1 MNGPLRKVSI
11 FVAILFAALMI
22 NATWMNVAR
31 TEELNQHPL
40 NRRVRDAEFAKYRGA
55 ILLGNEPIAVST
67 RTESQRFPWQRTY
80 PDGRL
85 WAPVTGWF
93 SYEYG
98 RSGLE
103 ASYAPELSGTS
114 SALTIT
120 RAVDLLTG
128 RQTSGASIS
137 TTLNPAAQRAG
148 LEALGSYRGAVVAMN
163 YETGEILA
171 LVSTPTYD
179 PGELSSL
186 NLSEVRETWSAL
198 LNHPDE
204 PLKNRATREIY
215 PPGSTFKL
223 VVAAA
228 ALEDGA
234 LPSTPLDAPTSFRLP
249 NSSRSIGNST
259 NCGGT
264 TVSLEQALQT
274 SCNTAF
280 AGLGLELGQDKI
292 RAMAEA
298 FGFNQEQTIDIAA
311 ATSKYPTELDD
322 AQTALTAI
330 GQFDVAASPLQ
341 MAQVA
346 AAIAN
351 DGVAMRPYLVNTV
364 TNRDLTVVSSIQP
377 ERLSQPLTSTNAE
390 LLQQMMESVVRDGT
404 GKPAR
409 IDGLTI
415 GGKTG
420 TAQSAPDRPPY
431 AWFIGYA
438 KEPKVAIAA
447 FVENADVDRDDISGG
462 RLAAPIFKAVVEA
475 LR

>member
-1 MNGPLRKVSI
+1 MNGPLRKVSL
-11 FVAILFAALMI
+11 FVTLMFAALLI

-31 TEELNQHPL
+31 TDELNQHPA

-55 ILLGNEPIAVST
+55 ILVGNEPIAVSS
-67 RTESQRFPWQRTY
+67 RTESQRFPWQRSY
-80 PDGRL
+80 PEGRL

-93 SYEYG
+93 SYDYG

-103 ASYAPELSGTS
+103 ASYAPELSGVS
-114 SALTIT
+114 SALTVT
-120 RAVDLLTG
+120 RAINLFTG
-128 RQTSGASIS
+128 RQASGANVS
-137 TTLNPAAQRAG
+137 TTLDPAAQRAA
-148 LEALGSYRGAVVAMN
+148 LDALGKYRGAVVAMN
-163 YETGEILA
+163 YETGEVLA
-171 LVSTPTYD
+171 LVSTPTYHPSD
-179 PGELSSL
+179 LSSL
-186 NLSEVRETWSAL
+186 DLAKAGETWEAL
-198 LNHPDE
+198 LNNPDE

-228 ALEDGA
+228 ALENGA
-234 LPSTPLDAPTSFRLP
+234 LPSTPLDSPDSLP
-249 NSSRSIGNST
+249 LPHSSRSIGNST
-259 NCGGT
+259 DCGGT
-264 TVSLEQALQT
+264 TVSLEQALKT

-280 AGLGLELGQDKI
+280 AALGLELGQDKI

-311 ATSKYPTELDD
+311 ATSGYPADMDE
-322 AQTALTAI
+322 AQTALSSI
-330 GQFDVAASPLQ
+330 GQFDVTASPLQ

-351 DGVAMRPYLVNTV
+351 DGVAMRPYLVSTV
-364 TNRDLTVVSSIQP
+364 TNRDLTVVSSTRP
-377 ERLSQPLTSTNAE
+377 ERLSQPLSGANAK
-390 LLQQMMESVVRDGT
+390 LLQQMMEAVVRDGT
-404 GKPAR
+404 GTPAR
-409 IDGLTI
+409 IDGVTI

-420 TAQSAPDRPPY
+420 TAQTAPDRPPY

-447 FVENADVDRDDISGG
+447 FVENADVNRDDISGG